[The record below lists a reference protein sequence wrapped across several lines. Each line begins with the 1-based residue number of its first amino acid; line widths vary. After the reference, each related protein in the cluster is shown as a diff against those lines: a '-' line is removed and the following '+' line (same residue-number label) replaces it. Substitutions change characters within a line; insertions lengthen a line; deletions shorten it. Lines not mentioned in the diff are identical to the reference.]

1 MQVSEASTEAP
12 AESTDQASTDAV
24 KPTETV
30 DFWKAKARDWE
41 GKAKA
46 NKSAAERLVEIEE
59 ANKTESQ
66 KTAERLAAAE
76 KDAAEARREALK
88 LRIATRFGIGDEDAD
103 LFLTGSDEETLSR
116 QAERLGARIADQQK
130 RGNVVPREG
139 TNSSSVDN
147 DKRQFAQQLF
157 SE

>member
-1 MQVSEASTEAP
+1 MHVSEASTEAP
-12 AESTDQASTDAV
+12 AESTDQAAPEAE
-24 KPTETV
+24 KATEI
-30 DFWKAKARDWE
+30 DWKAKAREWE
-41 GKAKA
+41 KRAKD
-46 NKSAAERLVEIEE
+46 NKSAADELAQIRE
-59 ANKTESQ
+59 ANKSEAE

-76 KDAAEARREALK
+76 KDAADARREAMR
-88 LRIATRFGIGDEDAD
+88 LRVATRYGIGDEDAD
-103 LFLTGSDEETLSR
+103 LFLTGSDEETLQK

-139 TNSSSVDN
+139 TNSTSVDN